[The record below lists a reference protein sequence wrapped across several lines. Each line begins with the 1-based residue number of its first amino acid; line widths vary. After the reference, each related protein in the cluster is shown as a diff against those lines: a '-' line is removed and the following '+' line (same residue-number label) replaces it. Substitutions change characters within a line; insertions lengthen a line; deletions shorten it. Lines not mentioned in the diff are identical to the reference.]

1 MAFVKLRARLHSMS
15 KWRMFGLLVVM
26 AALVAVV
33 ASAIVYS
40 TVLNRTNAA
49 PVKIALIAPMSG
61 PDREIGVSM
70 RAGLAQWVAD
80 TARQGGPGGHPI
92 SLTVLDEAT
101 EADPVAKAA
110 ADPTVIGVIG
120 PFSAAAT
127 SRARP
132 ELEAAGLPG
141 LSLATLPPA
150 AGEATDK
157 RALFSLV
164 PAPDQEVRFLANYLR
179 NVLGERLVSI
189 ILTDDPENQALA
201 DAFDETLQRF
211 GSRVVYR
218 WPVPAD
224 PAARGAALAAVTAD
238 INQRKVAGTILVL
251 GSPTMAAETVGA
263 LRTANIANRV
273 AGLRALATSAFAD
286 RVPALGRDEL
296 SRGTTLNGT
305 VVTTPVLFDTAGI
318 AAQDFRDHISAA
330 TGQTPDWTGVLT
342 YDAATALASTLA
354 HLPGAATIA
363 PGALRGR
370 IRAALSGMT
379 SPDGAIHGLSGP
391 IFFPLDPKDAP
402 LPELVGTYDG
412 TELISAPTQL
422 TPIREQGVSDYLAEL
437 TAGRALYVN
446 DRFMYK
452 TNVVYAGIRLEK
464 LLSID
469 PATNVADLEFVLWFR
484 WRGTL
489 EPQNIVFP
497 NSVTPIVLGA
507 PERDTKTGD
516 VAYRAY
522 RVHGKFFMN
531 YSDEPR
537 RFGTQAVEVLFR
549 HGVLAH
555 NNLMYVTDVLGMGL
569 GGADRGGSE
578 SSWLQRLLGLHT
590 ETSKLTRQLETG
602 RALAGVNG
610 WLIERAWLSQ
620 DLSATAGNGD
630 PVFVGYGKP
639 APSFS
644 TIGLGVL
651 VKPDT
656 PDIGSVLPRNWL
668 IYISIFG
675 LTMAILAHLL
685 DRKDRGHFWR
695 MQTLLLRIIA
705 WPMLLAA
712 ASALALD
719 AAQDDNFTPST
730 LRAMSM
736 ALSMLWWV
744 IPARLLLITIE
755 RFVWVPLELTTK
767 RRIPTVFR
775 MIVDT
780 MIYVMAGFG
789 IVAFVL
795 GQTITSL
802 LATSGVLTLIVGLAL
817 QSNLRDIISGIMLNL
832 ERPFVINDWLRLG
845 RTMGRVID
853 VSWRTT
859 RLETESGSIV
869 AMPNGKMSDA
879 EIENL
884 STQHKFEV
892 NTTVMVDP
900 AYPPQLVLDALHR
913 GGVAIPIKCRVR
925 PARFDRIEKIGEGYV
940 AVYITK
946 IEAHDFG
953 TYKHLRNVAMQ
964 YLWQELT
971 AAGIRWHMAG
981 AAEPAEALL

>member
-1 MAFVKLRARLHSMS
+1 MAFDKLRARLLRMS
-15 KWRMFGLLVVM
+15 KWRMFGLLVIA
-26 AALVAVV
+26 AALVAVIV
-33 ASAIVYS
+33 SAVIYS

-49 PVKIALIAPMSG
+49 PVKIALIAPLSG
-61 PDREIGVSM
+61 PDREIGASM
-70 RAGLAQWVAD
+70 RAGLAQWLDEA
-80 TARQGGPGGHPI
+80 ARLGGPAGHPI

-120 PFSAAAT
+120 PFSAAAAA
-127 SRARP
+127 RARP
-132 ELEAAGLPG
+132 ALEAANLPA
-141 LSLATLPPA
+141 LTLAARA
-150 AGEATDK
+150 AGNTTDQ

-164 PAPDQEVRFLANYLR
+164 AAPDQEVRFLANYLR

-218 WPVPAD
+218 WPLPAD
-224 PAARGAALAAVTAD
+224 PAGRGAALAAVTAD
-238 INQRKVAGTILVL
+238 IDQRKVAGTILVL

-263 LRTANIANRV
+263 LRGANIANRV
-273 AGLRALATSAFAD
+273 AGMRALATSAFAD
-286 RVPALGRDEL
+286 RVPALGREDP
-296 SRGTTLNGT
+296 SRGTTMNGT

-318 AAQDFRDHISAA
+318 AAQDFRDHIGAT
-330 TGQTPDWTGVLT
+330 TGQTPDWTDVLT
-342 YDAATALASTLA
+342 YDAATALATTLA
-354 HLPGAATIA
+354 RLPDAASAA
-363 PGALRGR
+363 PSALRGR
-370 IRAALSGMT
+370 IRAALAAMT
-379 SPDGAIHGLSGP
+379 SPDGAIHGLSGA
-391 IFFPLDPKDAP
+391 IFFPLDANDAA

-412 TELISAPTQL
+412 AELISAPTQL

-452 TNVVYAGIRLEK
+452 TNVVYSGIRLEK

-469 PATNVADLEFVLWFR
+469 PGTNIADLEFVLWFR

-489 EPQNIVFP
+489 DPQNIIFP

-569 GGADRGGSE
+569 GGTDNGGSE
-578 SSWLQRLLGLHT
+578 SSWLQHLLGLHT
-590 ETSKLTRQLETG
+590 ETSKLTRQLEAG
-602 RALAGVNG
+602 RALAGVSG
-610 WLIERAWLSQ
+610 WLVERAWLSQ
-620 DLSATAGNGD
+620 DLAEAAGNGD
-630 PVFVGYGKP
+630 PVFVGFGKP

-656 PDIGSVLPRNWL
+656 PDIGSVVPRNWL
-668 IYISIFG
+668 IYIAIFG

-695 MQTLLLRIIA
+695 MQTLLLRILA

-712 ASALALD
+712 ASALSLD

-730 LRAMSM
+730 LRAMSTV
-736 ALSMLWWV
+736 LSMLWWV
-744 IPARLLLITIE
+744 IPAQLLLITIE
-755 RFVWVPLELTTK
+755 RFLWVPLELATK
-767 RRIPTVFR
+767 RRVPTVFR

-780 MIYVMAGFG
+780 LVYVMAGFG

-832 ERPFVINDWLRLG
+832 ERPFVINDWLRLN
-845 RTMGRVID
+845 RTIGRVID

-859 RLETESGSIV
+859 RLETETGSIV
-869 AMPNGKMSDA
+869 AMPNGKMSES

-884 STQHKFEV
+884 STQRVYEV
-892 NTTVMVDP
+892 KSTVMVDP
-900 AYPPQLVLDALHR
+900 DYSPHLVLDALR
-913 GGVAIPIKCRVR
+913 RAGEAMPFKCKIKPGRL
-925 PARFDRIEKIGEGYV
+925 DRIEKIGDGYA
-940 AVYITK
+940 AVYIL
-946 IEAHDFG
+946 ILEAPDFPSF
-953 TYKHLRNVAMQ
+953 KKLQNVAMQ
-964 YLWQELT
+964 HIWEELN
-971 AAGIRWHMAG
+971 AVGIRWHLP
-981 AAEPAEALL
+981 AAEPADAL